1 MPAAEAI
8 ARVYA
13 DSTLVVVPIANE
25 NLSDS
30 TGMRAFHAANYLVGL
45 VVDDDKRHFPSRYQV
60 WAVPWSVLLDR
71 EGKVAWQRPGVV
83 NGADHPLSTQD
94 GERLLRKVL
103 AKG

>member
-1 MPAAEAI
+1 MVIHVAGE
-8 ARVYA
+8 
-13 DSTLVVVPIANE
+13 D
-25 NLSDS
+25 LSDS
-30 TGMRAFHAANYLVGL
+30 VAMRRYLGEIGVNGIV
-45 VVDDDKRHFPSRYQV
+45 VVDDERHFASSYQT
-60 WAVPWSVLLDR
+60 WAVPWSVLVDR